1 MPNAN
6 ASAIEFLRTRRSHPA
21 LVLRPP
27 VPDRQQLLAILESGA
42 RAPDH
47 GKLEPWR
54 FIVLEKSAMPRLAAA
69 LSARGAELQKAPSL
83 VEKAAAV
90 FSNAGL
96 IVTVVASP
104 VEGAKIPAIEQT
116 LSAGAVCLSVLNAAL
131 AAGWGA
137 NWVTGF
143 GAHDPEFRQNELDL
157 AENEYVAGFI
167 HIGSSEAAPPD
178 RPRPDMESKTIW
190 QSD

>member
-1 MPNAN
+1 
-6 ASAIEFLRTRRSHPA
+6 
-21 LVLRPP
+21 
-27 VPDRQQLLAILESGA
+27 
-42 RAPDH
+42 
-47 GKLEPWR
+47 
-54 FIVLEKSAMPRLAAA
+54 MPRLAAA
-69 LSARGAELQKAPSL
+69 LSARGAELQKAPTL

-143 GAHDPEFRQNELDL
+143 GAHDPEFRQNALGL

-178 RPRPDMESKTIW
+178 RPRPDIESKTIW
-190 QSD
+190 RSD